1 MPFRLVPNSSATFLE
16 LNHFQKHLCE
26 SFLSDSVSTAD
37 QSNRKTKVASA
48 HCEKSKQFGNHN
60 NFCNY
65 NICAIAIKFAITTVC
80 VITMK
85 HAITSNF
92 ANTHSTQGSSR
103 TQSIGRSSLMLVPN
117 FQLICDQHV
126 SSIQP
131 IASETCIYQQLC
143 WARSCRLWL

>member
-1 MPFRLVPNSSATFLE
+1 MNPFSQIQFQLGMVWNKHTTF
-16 LNHFQKHLCE
+16 NQN
-26 SFLSDSVSTAD
+26 
-37 QSNRKTKVASA
+37 NRKTRLHQLTVKKA
-48 HCEKSKQFGNHN
+48 N
-60 NFCNY
+60 NFV
-65 NICAIAIKFAITTVC
+65 ITMTFAIATFCAIAIEFVITTVV

-85 HAITSNF
+85 HAITSNV

-117 FQLICDQHV
+117 FQLICDQNV